1 MNIHTYLGLLD
12 THLSQAAELGAA
24 LTLAD
29 IGALVGILTGL
40 LSALVNVLYTWRK
53 DRREQRE
60 SDAAWARRR
69 EEMAK
74 EKRAEVS
81 QDELG

>member
-1 MNIHTYLGLLD
+1 MNIHTYVGLLD
-12 THLSQAAELGAA
+12 THLAQAAELGAA

-29 IGALVGILTGL
+29 ISALVGILTGL

-69 EEMAK
+69 DAMAK
-74 EKRAEVS
+74 EERAEAS
-81 QDELG
+81 QDEPR